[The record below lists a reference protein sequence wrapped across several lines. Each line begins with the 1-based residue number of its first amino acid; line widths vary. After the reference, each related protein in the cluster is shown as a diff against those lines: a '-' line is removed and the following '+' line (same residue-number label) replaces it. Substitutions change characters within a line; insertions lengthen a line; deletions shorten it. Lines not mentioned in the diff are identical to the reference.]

1 MSSLKACLHSS
12 VTSRSKLMTR
22 SVILGTKDANNL
34 DPIIYSIIVF
44 IFKRQAPHQKRKVA
58 HKKNASG
65 ASPTSNIYDFFP
77 LFLASFMVMILPGC
91 SESKTAA
98 PPCLK

>member
-34 DPIIYSIIVF
+34 DPIIYSIIVY

-58 HKKNASG
+58 HKKMLVVLRLPVIFMIS
-65 ASPTSNIYDFFP
+65 
-77 LFLASFMVMILPGC
+77 FLYSWHP
-91 SESKTAA
+91 SW
-98 PPCLK
+98 